1 MPLNIKDSETH
12 ALAKQLAGITGE
24 TLTQAVRHAIQ
35 ERLAR
40 ARIVH
45 DEISLAAELDR
56 IALHCAQLPQRDARS
71 ADDIIGYDE
80 QGIPT

>member
-12 ALAKQLAGITGE
+12 ALAKQLAGVTGE
-24 TLTQAVRHAIQ
+24 TLTQAVRRAVH

-40 ARIVH
+40 VRTVH
-45 DEISLAAELDR
+45 DGNSLASELDR
-56 IALHCAQLPQRDARS
+56 IALHCAHLPKRDTRS

-80 QGIPT
+80 RGVPA